1 MDLLACIE
9 HQHEVYAEKDYTI
22 LKDPRVLLNL
32 YNQERRFTPNKN
44 YFLEVQTE
52 IQPFMRQVVTTW
64 MHEVCEEQMCED
76 QVFPLAVNCM
86 DRFLCLCPIK
96 RNQLQLLGA
105 VCLLIASKLRST
117 NSFSMEILCAYTDYS
132 VSHSAMVA
140 WELLVL
146 SKLKWNVASITGF
159 DYIDQIVEMFPW
171 GAESNLLHRHA
182 RTLVSISYTDSKL
195 IKTPP
200 SMIAAA
206 CLTSAIRGLRLRSTN
221 QAVNDICSIASIKI
235 SDLETVVRVVDE
247 AVERSVP
254 KSPPSTPEPEP
265 KLQGYESP
273 QHGPNTPTEVENIYF

>member
-1 MDLLACIE
+1 MDLTCAEQIE
-9 HQHEVYAEKDYTI
+9 VMIHAEKDFRI
-22 LKDPRVLLNL
+22 LKDPRVLATM
-32 YNQERRFTPNKN
+32 YNQERRFTPQCN

-96 RNQLQLLGA
+96 RQQLQLLGA

-117 NSFSMEILCAYTDYS
+117 NSFPIEILCAYTDYS
-132 VSHSAMVA
+132 VSHANMVA

-159 DYIDQIVEMFPW
+159 DYIDQIIEMFPW
-171 GAESNLLHRHA
+171 GSESNLLHRHA

-195 IKTPP
+195 IRTPP
-200 SMIAAA
+200 SLIAAA

-221 QAVNDICSIASIKI
+221 QAVNDICRIAAVSPA
-235 SDLETVVRVVDE
+235 SLDTYVRIVDE

-254 KSPPSTPEPEP
+254 RSPPSSPEP
-265 KLQGYESP
+265 KIQGYESP